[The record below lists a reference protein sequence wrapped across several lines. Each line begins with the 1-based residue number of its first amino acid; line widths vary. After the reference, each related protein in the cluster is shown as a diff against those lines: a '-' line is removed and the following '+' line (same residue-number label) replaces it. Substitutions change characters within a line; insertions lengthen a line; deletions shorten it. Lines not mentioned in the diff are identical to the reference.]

1 MLLLDARL
9 LARFGFWSL
18 DHGTHLWAACL
29 VFRLTLLWDA
39 RRGYYSHAGG
49 KNQRPSGSAVVEF
62 VYAEAAAAAIEAL
75 ENTELDG
82 RDLRVRQYFSS

>member
-1 MLLLDARL
+1 MHVSRLDARNP
-9 LARFGFWSL
+9 AP
-18 DHGTHLWAACL
+18 
-29 VFRLTLLWDA
+29 
-39 RRGYYSHAGG
+39 RRSSRTYSHAGG